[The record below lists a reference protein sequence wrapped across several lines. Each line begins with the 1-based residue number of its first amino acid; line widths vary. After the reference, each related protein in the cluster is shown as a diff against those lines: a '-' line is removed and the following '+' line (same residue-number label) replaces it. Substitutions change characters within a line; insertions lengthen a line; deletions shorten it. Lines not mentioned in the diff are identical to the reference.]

1 MADARWPRPRIP
13 DAGRRTPDPVTRE
26 LARSG
31 VILPGMHVDER
42 RLHDPVPDLPAGPA
56 GPASRGRPPAAG
68 DTGVRPDLAP
78 APALAREAAGRAGLA
93 PAPALAREADGQAGL
108 AARLAR
114 FRALDRAL
122 SPLPSAPGPRI
133 PARAPDLATGLA
145 TALDAEVDRGRLG
158 RVVRVHA
165 SISLPASLERLAT
178 LPYPVDPRYPLVCLD
193 TETTGLGTAAGTV
206 VFLVGLGRWDGERF
220 EIEQLLLPDH
230 PDEPA
235 FLSALSGSI
244 PRDAWLVTYNGR
256 GFDWPLL
263 VTRFRLQGAPAPPHA
278 GHLDLLPVA
287 RQLWRHRLD
296 DARLSTVERAIA
308 GVHRH
313 DDLPGALIPGRYL
326 DFLRTGRADSLRA
339 VVEHNR
345 QDVVSLGLLLARL
358 AERFAD
364 PGARDREHPGDVAA
378 LGRAYARHRRFDEA
392 LACCD
397 TAVATAVDPGLR
409 ERLAVER
416 ARVLRLSGRHA
427 ESAATW
433 RLIAESGGPL
443 SAIAWVQLA
452 KHLEHIRRDPAA
464 ALEAAERATALVE
477 RHRLTGRALPR
488 LEHDLARR
496 RARLRHRLARR
507 AAASA
512 PITAPASPGSVLG
525 QAPETSRSRR

>member
-1 MADARWPRPRIP
+1 MNVDEPRLHAGDP
-13 DAGRRTPDPVTRE
+13 AGRPD
-26 LARSG
+26 
-31 VILPGMHVDER
+31 
-42 RLHDPVPDLPAGPA
+42 
-56 GPASRGRPPAAG
+56 
-68 DTGVRPDLAP
+68 
-78 APALAREAAGRAGLA
+78 
-93 PAPALAREADGQAGL
+93 L

-114 FRALDRAL
+114 FRALDHA
-122 SPLPSAPGPRI
+122 PLPSCGPRSGRI
-133 PARAPDLATGLA
+133 VGRAPDLATALA

-158 RVVRVHA
+158 RVVRVRA
-165 SISLPASLERLAT
+165 SLPLPAAVERLGA
-178 LPYPVDPRYPLVCLD
+178 LPYPVDPRHPLVCLD

-220 EIEQLLLPDH
+220 EVEQLLLPDQ

-235 FLSALSGSI
+235 FLAALRDAI
-244 PRDAWLVTYNGR
+244 QPDAWLVTYNGR

-263 VTRFRLQGAPAPPHA
+263 VTRFRLQGAPAPVHA

-296 DARLSTVERAIA
+296 NARLSTVERAIA
-308 GVHRH
+308 GVYRD

-326 DFLRTGRADSLRA
+326 DFLRTGDAAPLRA

-358 AERFAD
+358 AERYAD
-364 PGARDREHPGDVAA
+364 PLARDREHPGDVAA

-397 TAVATAVDPGLR
+397 TAVATAADPGLR

-416 ARVLRLSGRHA
+416 ARVLRLSGRHT
-427 ESAATW
+427 EAAAAW

-443 SAIAWVQLA
+443 SAVAWVQLA
-452 KHLEHIRRDPAA
+452 KHLEHVRRDPAA
-464 ALEAAERATALVE
+464 ALEAAERATTLVE
-477 RHRLTGRALPR
+477 RHRLSGRALPR

-496 RARLRHRLARR
+496 RTRLRHRLARR
-507 AAASA
+507 AAGGLTGEHRRSPPDPA
-512 PITAPASPGSVLG
+512 PGHAPSPGAD
-525 QAPETSRSRR
+525 QAVRISRSLR